1 VRPGASTGWRNWT
14 GDQRCRPAAIARP
27 RTRDELAATIARAA
41 EHGHAVKVPG
51 SGHSF
56 SDVTL
61 TDGVMVRLDGLN
73 RILDVDPVG
82 GLVTVEAGMRL
93 RELSAA
99 LHEHGRALANLGDI
113 DRQTVAGAISTAT
126 HGTGGRLQ
134 NLSAQVAAVEL
145 VTAAGDVVA
154 LSADRDPD
162 GFRAARV
169 GLGAL
174 GALATVTLRTVP
186 AFTLHRVD
194 ATQPLADVLDG
205 FERLV
210 DDNDHFEFFTFP
222 YTGAAITVRR
232 NRTHAP
238 RRPRSKLALTV
249 DARLVQPVIANALMA
264 VGARRPALVPSLNR
278 RFAPLVAEGEYVD
291 DSHRVFTSERTLRFT
306 EMEYAVPR
314 AHGPEVVRR
323 VLDWVHERRFP
334 TNLPLECRA
343 VAADDAFLSPSYE
356 RDTVYV
362 AVHQYRGVE
371 WRPYFDAVEAIAAE
385 YGGRP
390 HWGKRHGLTRETLA
404 SRYPRFD
411 DFLAVRDRL
420 DPGRVFANA
429 YTRRC
434 LGA

>member
-1 VRPGASTGWRNWT
+1 VRLGASTGWRNWT
-14 GDQRCRPAAIARP
+14 GDQRCRPVAVARP
-27 RTRDELAATIARAA
+27 RTRDELAATIADAA
-41 EHGHAVKVPG
+41 RQGRVVKVAG

-56 SDVTL
+56 TDAAL
-61 TDGVMVRLDGLN
+61 TDGVMVRLDELT
-73 RILDVDPVG
+73 RVLDVDAEN
-82 GLVTVEAGMRL
+82 GLVTVEAGIRL
-93 RELSAA
+93 RELNAR
-99 LHEHGRALANLGDI
+99 LHELGRALANLGDI
-113 DRQTVAGAISTAT
+113 DKQTIAGAISTAT

-145 VTAAGDVVA
+145 VTATGDVVA
-154 LSADRDPD
+154 LSANRDPD
-162 GFRAARV
+162 AFRAARV
-169 GLGAL
+169 GIGAL

-194 ATQPLADVLDG
+194 ATRPLADVLAD

-210 DDNDHFEFFTFP
+210 DDNDHFEFFSFP

-232 NRTHAP
+232 NRTDAP
-238 RRPRSKLALTV
+238 RRPRSQLALAV
-249 DARLVQPVIANALMA
+249 DARVVQPVIANALMTL
-264 VGARRPALVPSLNR
+264 GARSPALVPTLNR

-291 DSHRVFTSERTLRFT
+291 FSHRVFASERRLRFT

-314 AHGPEVVRR
+314 AQGPEVVSR
-323 VLDWVHERRFP
+323 VLDWIHEHRFP

-362 AVHQYRGVE
+362 AVHQYRGAE

-385 YGGRP
+385 HGGRP
-390 HWGKRHGLTRETLA
+390 HWGKRHGLTQETLA
-404 SRYPRFD
+404 ARYPRFG

-434 LGA
+434 LGD